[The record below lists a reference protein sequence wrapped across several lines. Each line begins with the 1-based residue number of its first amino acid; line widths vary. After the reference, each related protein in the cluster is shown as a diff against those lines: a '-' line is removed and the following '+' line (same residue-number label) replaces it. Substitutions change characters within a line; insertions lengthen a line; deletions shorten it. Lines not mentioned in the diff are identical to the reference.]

1 MVDESQ
7 NNLVD
12 KIVTD
17 LDADFVSEDSEE
29 KKLYELIIV
38 GGGRVGV
45 HLIEKLKDCPRYN
58 VTLIDDNTENMIALE
73 EKYEDITFIIGNATE
88 KKTLEKAHIENADIV
103 VAATSVDEIN
113 LLISITAQKYNV
125 KKIIARTTNPSH
137 IKMFKKLG
145 VSEVVSPE
153 LAACSDIEKMIIP
166 QNISEI
172 AVMGKGDFEL
182 IDIPIKSHKVVG
194 KCVCDVSP
202 NKNFIIVLCHKKDE
216 TFIAQ
221 NNIVL
226 EKGDLVS
233 VLVRTKSI
241 KKTRKY
247 FTKSN
252 ILPI

>member
-1 MVDESQ
+1 MTDESKA
-7 NNLVD
+7 NLAD
-12 KIVTD
+12 EIVTN
-17 LDADFVSEDSEE
+17 LNEDYASEE
-29 KKLYELIIV
+29 ADEKKPYNLIIV

-45 HLIEKLKDCPRYN
+45 HLIEKLKNCPRYN
-58 VTLIDDNTENMIALE
+58 ITLIDDNTENMEALQ
-73 EKYEDITFIIGNATE
+73 EKYEDIKFIIGNATE
-88 KKTLEKAHIENADIV
+88 KKTLDKAHIQTADIV

-113 LLISITAQKYNV
+113 LLISITAQKYDV

-182 IDIPIKSHKVVG
+182 IDIPIKSNRVAG
-194 KCVCDVSP
+194 KCICDVSP
-202 NKNFIIVLCHKKDE
+202 NKNFIIVLCHKNDK

-226 EKGDLVS
+226 EKGDLIS
-233 VLVRTKSI
+233 VLVRTKYI

-247 FTKSN
+247 FTKNN